1 MRFARPTGWSIAVL
15 FLAFAAWL
23 AFVGTLSA
31 QELLLGA
38 GCALFCTFA
47 SLLTWKAMH
56 LSIAMVPADLFEIW
70 RVPASVAVDALILI
84 AVLYKDLFG
93 IACTVS
99 DDRAVPF
106 HDFRGRRGR
115 LRRVLVTVYSSISP
129 NSIVIG
135 IDREQNLL
143 LYHQL
148 ARTPVSKLM
157 RKLGAH
163 P

>member
-1 MRFARPTGWSIAVL
+1 
-15 FLAFAAWL
+15 
-23 AFVGTLSA
+23 
-31 QELLLGA
+31 
-38 GCALFCTFA
+38 
-47 SLLTWKAMH
+47 MH